1 MNSLRSRLFVILV
14 AATGLI
20 WLVAACW
27 IYVSAKQ
34 EVETVLD
41 ARLQEAA
48 RMVSSLIPNGG
59 MTSGAQGPTSSH
71 VVDIPSYERQLS
83 CQIWSLDGQLV
94 AKSSG
99 APATKFTDTRAGF
112 SERQID
118 GESWRVYTIEDHAK
132 GIRVLVGDRLGQ
144 RDHLVAELIKGLLAP
159 TLLMIPLLGFL
170 IWVSLNRG
178 LKPLR
183 IMAEGL
189 QTRDANDMSPVAV
202 GHLPEEIHPVVAS
215 LNSLFAKVQTARQHE
230 REITAFAAHELR
242 TPLAGL
248 KMQAQ
253 ISMAAH
259 DKPTRDAA
267 LRQIMI
273 AVDRTT
279 RLVRQLLTVAK
290 LDAGQDAEH
299 NTNVNVG
306 SVLDEIVG
314 ALPAS
319 DASAQMVIDPSL
331 RRTVIDTNREL
342 LMLAMRNLH
351 ENAVHHMPNTDIGVI
366 RWTAETT
373 GDEVTVFVEDEGPGI
388 PDDEIA
394 LAAKRFF
401 RGRHK
406 SSIGSGLG
414 LSIVELA
421 LRASGARLSLR
432 NRSDRSGLRAQI
444 IWPASRAVGQSD
456 ASSGYE
462 RDNVTLRLQAA
473 S

>member
-20 WLVAACW
+20 WLFAAGW
-27 IYVSAKQ
+27 IYIGAKQ
-34 EVETVLD
+34 QVETVLD

-48 RMVSSLIPNGG
+48 RMVSSLVPKGG
-59 MTSGAQGPTSSH
+59 MPSTGEGPTSSH

-99 APATKFTDTRAGF
+99 APATKFSDTRAGF
-112 SERQID
+112 SERKID
-118 GESWRVYTIEDHAK
+118 GETWRVYTIEDHAK
-132 GIRVLVGDRLGQ
+132 GIRVLVGDRLSL
-144 RDHLVAELIKGLLAP
+144 RDHFVAELIKGLLAP
-159 TLLMIPLLGFL
+159 MLLIIPLLGFL
-170 IWVSLNRG
+170 IWASLDRG
-178 LKPLR
+178 LRPLR
-183 IMAEGL
+183 VMAERL
-189 QTRDANDMSPVAV
+189 KARDADDMSPVDI
-202 GHLPEEIHPVVAS
+202 GHLPKEIHPVVAS
-215 LNSLFAKVQTARQHE
+215 LNGLFAKVQAARQHE

-253 ISMAAH
+253 ISMAAP

-290 LDAGQDAEH
+290 LDAGQQAEH

-306 SVLDEIVG
+306 TVLDEVVS
-314 ALPAS
+314 ALPVS
-319 DASAQMVIDPSL
+319 DTGVQVIIDPSL
-331 RRTVIDTNREL
+331 RRTVINTNREL
-342 LMLAMRNLH
+342 VTLAIRNLH
-351 ENAVHHMPNTDIGVI
+351 ENAIHHMPDTSVA
-366 RWTAETT
+366 RWSVETI
-373 GDEVTVFVEDEGPGI
+373 GDELTIFIEDEGPGI

-394 LAAKRFF
+394 LATNRFF

-406 SSIGSGLG
+406 STIGSGLG

-421 LRASGARLSLR
+421 LRASGARLSLQ
-432 NRSDRSGLRAQI
+432 NRGDRSGLRAQI
-444 IWPASRAVGQSD
+444 IWPISRAIRQTD
-456 ASSGYE
+456 ATREHIDG
-462 RDNVTLRLQAA
+462 DIPLRLQAT

>member
-14 AATGLI
+14 VATSLI
-20 WLVAACW
+20 WLFAACW
-27 IYVSAKQ
+27 IYIGAKQ
-34 EVETVLD
+34 EVEMVLD

-48 RMVSSLIPNGG
+48 RMVSSLVPKGG
-59 MTSGAQGPTSSH
+59 MPSAGEGPTSSH
-71 VVDIPSYERQLS
+71 VVEIPSYERQLS

-99 APATKFTDTRAGF
+99 APATKFSDTRAGF
-112 SERQID
+112 SERKID
-118 GESWRVYTIEDHAK
+118 GETWRVYTIEDHAK
-132 GIRVLVGDRLGQ
+132 GIRVLVGDRLGL

-159 TLLMIPLLGFL
+159 TLLMIPLLGLL

-183 IMAEGL
+183 IMAKRL
-189 QTRDANDMSPVAV
+189 QARDADDMSPVDV
-202 GHLPEEIHPVVAS
+202 GHLPKEIHPVVAS
-215 LNSLFAKVQTARQHE
+215 LNGLFAKVQAARQHE

-253 ISMAAH
+253 ISMAAR

-290 LDAGQDAEH
+290 LDATHEAEH
-299 NTNVNVG
+299 STSVNVG
-306 SVLDEIVG
+306 TVLDEIAG
-314 ALPAS
+314 SLPAS
-319 DASAQMVIDPSL
+319 DTGVQVVIDPSL
-331 RRTVIDTNREL
+331 RRTFVNTNREFL
-342 LMLAMRNLH
+342 TLAIRNLH
-351 ENAVHHMPNTDIGVI
+351 ENAIHHMPDAGAV
-366 RWTAETT
+366 RWSTETT
-373 GDEVTVFVEDEGPGI
+373 GDELTVFVEDEGPGI

-394 LAAKRFF
+394 FATNRFF

-406 SSIGSGLG
+406 STIGSGLG

-421 LRASGARLSLR
+421 LKASGARLTLR
-432 NRSDRSGLRAQI
+432 NRTDRSGLRAQI
-444 IWPASRAVGQSD
+444 IWPISRTVRQSD
-456 ASSGYE
+456 ATGEYIDGNT
-462 RDNVTLRLQAA
+462 RLRLRAA

>member
-20 WLVAACW
+20 WFFAAGW
-27 IYVSAKQ
+27 IYVGAKQ

-48 RMVSSLIPNGG
+48 RMVSSLVPNGMPSAG
-59 MTSGAQGPTSSH
+59 QGPTSNH

-99 APATKFTDTRAGF
+99 APATKFSDTRAGF
-112 SERQID
+112 SERKID
-118 GESWRVYTIEDHAK
+118 GETWRVYTIEDHAK
-132 GIRVLVGDRLGQ
+132 GIRVLVGDRLSL

-170 IWVSLNRG
+170 IWVSLDRG
-178 LKPLR
+178 LRPLR
-183 IMAEGL
+183 LMADGL
-189 QTRDANDMSPVAV
+189 QARDADDMSPVDV
-202 GHLPEEIHPVVAS
+202 GPLPKEIHPVVTS
-215 LNSLFAKVQTARQHE
+215 MNSLFAKVQAARQHE

-253 ISMAAH
+253 ISMAAS

-267 LRQIMI
+267 LRQIVI

-290 LDAGQDAEH
+290 LDAVQQAEP
-299 NTNVNVG
+299 NADINAGAVV
-306 SVLDEIVG
+306 DEIVS
-314 ALPAS
+314 ALPAT
-319 DASAQMVIDPSL
+319 SAGIQVVVDPSL
-331 RRTVIDTNREL
+331 RRTVINTNREL
-342 LMLAMRNLH
+342 LTLAIRNLH
-351 ENAVHHMPNTDIGVI
+351 ENALHHMPETGVI
-366 RWTAETT
+366 RWSAATT
-373 GDEVTVFVEDEGPGI
+373 SDELAIFAEDEGPGI
-388 PDDEIA
+388 PSDELA
-394 LAAKRFF
+394 LATNRFF

-406 SSIGSGLG
+406 STVGSGLG
-414 LSIVELA
+414 LSIVDLA
-421 LRASGARLSLR
+421 VRTSGARLSLQ

-444 IWPASRAVGQSD
+444 IWPISRAVGQSD
-456 ASSGYE
+456 SSGEYIH
-462 RDNVTLRLQAA
+462 DSATLRLKAA

>member
-20 WLVAACW
+20 WLFAACW
-27 IYVSAKQ
+27 IYIGAKQ

-48 RMVSSLIPNGG
+48 RMVSSLVPSSG
-59 MTSGAQGPTSSH
+59 MPPAGQGPTSSH
-71 VVDIPSYERQLS
+71 VIDIPSYERQLS

-112 SERQID
+112 SERKID
-118 GESWRVYTIEDHAK
+118 GENWRVYTIEDHTK

-144 RDHLVAELIKGLLAP
+144 RTHLVAELIKGLLAP
-159 TLLMIPLLGFL
+159 MLLMIPLLGFL

-178 LKPLR
+178 LRPLR
-183 IMAEGL
+183 IMAEEL
-189 QTRDANDMSPVAV
+189 QARDADDMSPVDV
-202 GHLPEEIHPVVAS
+202 GRLPKEIHPVVAS
-215 LNSLFAKVQTARQHE
+215 LNALFAKVQAARQHE
-230 REITAFAAHELR
+230 RDITAFAAHELR

-253 ISMAAH
+253 ISMAAP

-267 LRQIMI
+267 LRQIMV

-290 LDAGQDAEH
+290 LDAAHDIEH
-299 NTNVNVG
+299 NTTVNIG
-306 SVLDEIVG
+306 TVLDEIVS

-319 DASAQMVIDPSL
+319 DAGVQIAIDPSL
-331 RRTVIDTNREL
+331 RRTSIDGNREFL
-342 LMLAMRNLH
+342 TLAMRNLH
-351 ENAVHHMPNTDIGVI
+351 ENALHHMPDTGVV
-366 RWTAETT
+366 RWSAESTS
-373 GDEVTVFVEDEGPGI
+373 DELVVFVEDEGPGI
-388 PDDEIA
+388 PNDEIA
-394 LAAKRFF
+394 LATNRFF

-406 SSIGSGLG
+406 STVGSGLG

-421 LRASGARLSLR
+421 LRSSGARLSLQ

-444 IWPASRAVGQSD
+444 IWPISRTVRQSEAASEHIHGNAP
-456 ASSGYE
+456 
-462 RDNVTLRLQAA
+462 LRLRAA

>member
-20 WLVAACW
+20 WLFAACW
-27 IYVSAKQ
+27 IYIGAKQ

-48 RMVSSLIPNGG
+48 RMVTSLVPSGG
-59 MTSGAQGPTSSH
+59 MPPAGQGPSSSH
-71 VVDIPSYERQLS
+71 AIDIPSYERQLS

-99 APATKFTDTRAGF
+99 APTTKFTDTRAGF
-112 SERQID
+112 SERKID
-118 GESWRVYTIEDHAK
+118 GENWRVYTIEDHAK

-178 LKPLR
+178 LRPLR

-189 QTRDANDMSPVAV
+189 QARDADDMSPVDI
-202 GHLPEEIHPVVAS
+202 GPLPKEIHPLVAS
-215 LNSLFAKVQTARQHE
+215 LNNLFAKVQTARQHE

-290 LDAGQDAEH
+290 LDAVHDVEH
-299 NTNVNVG
+299 NTSVNVG
-306 SVLDEIVG
+306 TVLDEV
-314 ALPAS
+314 
-319 DASAQMVIDPSL
+319 ASALAAPDANVQIAIDPSL
-331 RRTVIDTNREL
+331 RRMLINTNREFL
-342 LMLAMRNLH
+342 TLAIRNLH
-351 ENAVHHMPNTDIGVI
+351 ENAIHHMPETGVV
-366 RWTAETT
+366 RWSAETT
-373 GDEVTVFVEDEGPGI
+373 ADKLVVFVEDEGPGI

-394 LAAKRFF
+394 LATNRFF

-406 SSIGSGLG
+406 SMVGSGLG

-421 LRASGARLSLR
+421 LKASGARLSLQ
-432 NRSDRSGLRAQI
+432 NRSDRSGLRARI
-444 IWPASRAVGQSD
+444 IWPINRVVRQSD
-456 ASSGYE
+456 EPSEIIQGNAP
-462 RDNVTLRLQAA
+462 LRLRTA

>member
-20 WLVAACW
+20 WLFAASW
-27 IYVSAKQ
+27 IYIGAKQ

-48 RMVSSLIPNGG
+48 RMVSSLVPKGG
-59 MTSGAQGPTSSH
+59 MPSAGQGPTSSH

-112 SERQID
+112 SERKID
-118 GESWRVYTIEDHAK
+118 GETWRVYTIEDHTK
-132 GIRVLVGDRLGQ
+132 GIRVLVGDRLSL
-144 RDHLVAELIKGLLAP
+144 RDHFVAELIKGLLAP

-183 IMAEGL
+183 IMAEQL
-189 QTRDANDMSPVAV
+189 QARDADDMSPVDV
-202 GHLPEEIHPVVAS
+202 GPLPKEIHPVVAS
-215 LNSLFAKVQTARQHE
+215 LNGLFAKVQAARQHE

-253 ISMAAH
+253 ISMAAP

-290 LDAGQDAEH
+290 LDAAHDAEH
-299 NTNVNVG
+299 NTTVNVG
-306 SVLDEIVG
+306 SVLDEIIG

-319 DASAQMVIDPSL
+319 AAGVQIVTDPSL

-342 LMLAMRNLH
+342 LTLAIRNLH
-351 ENAVHHMPNTDIGVI
+351 ENALHHMPDIGVV
-366 RWTAETT
+366 RWSAETA
-373 GDEVTVFVEDEGPGI
+373 GDDVIVFVEDEGPGI
-388 PDDEIA
+388 PADEIA
-394 LAAKRFF
+394 LATNRFF

-406 SSIGSGLG
+406 STVGSGLG

-421 LRASGARLSLR
+421 LRASGARLNLQ
-432 NRSDRSGLRAQI
+432 NRSNRSGLRAQI
-444 IWPASRAVGQSD
+444 IWPMSRIVRQSETPSEYID
-456 ASSGYE
+456 GGEAPQ
-462 RDNVTLRLQAA
+462 LRAA

>member
-20 WLVAACW
+20 WLFAACW
-27 IYVSAKQ
+27 IYIGAKQ

-48 RMVSSLIPNGG
+48 RMVASLVPSSGLPPAG
-59 MTSGAQGPTSSH
+59 QGPTSSH
-71 VVDIPSYERQLS
+71 VIDIPSYERQLS

-112 SERQID
+112 SDRKID
-118 GESWRVYTIEDHAK
+118 DENWRVYTIEDHSK

-144 RDHLVAELIKGLLAP
+144 RTHLVAELIKGLLAP
-159 TLLMIPLLGFL
+159 MLLMIPLLGFL

-178 LKPLR
+178 LRPLR

-189 QTRDANDMSPVAV
+189 QARDADDMSPVDV
-202 GHLPEEIHPVVAS
+202 GRLPKEIHPVVAS
-215 LNSLFAKVQTARQHE
+215 LNGLFAKVQTARQHE

-253 ISMAAH
+253 ISIAAH

-290 LDAGQDAEH
+290 LDATQEAEH
-299 NTNVNVG
+299 NTTINIG
-306 SVLDEIVG
+306 TVLDEIVS
-314 ALPAS
+314 ALPVPNVGVQIA
-319 DASAQMVIDPSL
+319 IDPSL
-331 RRTVIDTNREL
+331 RRTTVNTNREL
-342 LMLAMRNLH
+342 LTLAIRNLH
-351 ENAVHHMPNTDIGVI
+351 ENALHHMPDTGVV
-366 RWTAETT
+366 RWSTETV
-373 GDEVTVFVEDEGPGI
+373 GDELVVFAEDEGPGI

-394 LAAKRFF
+394 LATNRFF

-406 SSIGSGLG
+406 SAVGSGLG

-421 LRASGARLSLR
+421 LKASGARLILQ
-432 NRSDRSGLRAQI
+432 NRTDRSGLRVQI
-444 IWPASRAVGQSD
+444 IWPISRAPQSHT
-456 ASSGYE
+456 SSEYIHG
-462 RDNVTLRLQAA
+462 NAQLRLQAA